1 MTDLTT
7 FDRLKGA
14 ALVCTFLG
22 FIATCATW
30 ITFGN
35 STWQAAVEPVRSQA
49 YGARPQ

>member
-14 ALVCTFLG
+14 ALVITFLG

-30 ITFGN
+30 IHI
-35 STWQAAVEPVRSQA
+35 STWQATVEPTRAQI
-49 YGARPQ
+49 YKARCA